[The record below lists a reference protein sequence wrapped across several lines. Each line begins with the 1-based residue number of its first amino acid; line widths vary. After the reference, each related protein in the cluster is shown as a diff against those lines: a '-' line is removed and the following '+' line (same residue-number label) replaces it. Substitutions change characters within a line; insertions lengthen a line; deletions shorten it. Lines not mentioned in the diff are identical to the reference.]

1 MRAALKHLQS
11 PDIVNLATYCP
22 EEPKNFCF
30 LLQMMVG
37 PDAQEGAESFD
48 VTVCTPQWLAEHC
61 PTDAILVGRHHLLVM
76 EYDFARIQNYLR
88 QLMETCVGKNWEEV
102 ALQVGRL
109 GKWEF
114 EDYAVQKHSH
124 TLSSP
129 TTDFTEA

>member
-11 PDIVNLATYCP
+11 PDIVDLATYSP
-22 EEPKNFCF
+22 EEPKKICF

-37 PDAQEGAESFD
+37 PAAQEGAESFD

-76 EYDFARIQNYLR
+76 EYDFARIHNSLR
-88 QLMETCVGKNWEEV
+88 QRIEACVGENWEEV
-102 ALQVGRL
+102 ARQVGRL

-114 EDYAVQKHSH
+114 EDYMAHPVSAAV
-124 TLSSP
+124 TR
-129 TTDFTEA
+129 